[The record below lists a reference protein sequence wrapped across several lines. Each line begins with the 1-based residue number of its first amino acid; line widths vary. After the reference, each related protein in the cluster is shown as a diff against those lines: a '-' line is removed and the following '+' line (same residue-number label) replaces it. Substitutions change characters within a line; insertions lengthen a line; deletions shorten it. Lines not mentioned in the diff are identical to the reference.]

1 MPGCLF
7 IFLIGALI
15 QRGDRALLTL
25 AITLLILIVVCL
37 AATLRLSIGFNKE
50 LILGTLVALVA
61 MSILTRSTGGKVDTW
76 LGDLSYG
83 VYLSHMIVLAIVAH
97 LGWFADAFSAR
108 CGLVII
114 GSLIAAAVGFVCVE
128 GPVADYGRHLRKGAV
143 SVLRPGM
150 NLRNA
155 AMG

>member
-1 MPGCLF
+1 LPGCLF

-83 VYLSHMIVLAIVAH
+83 VYLI
-97 LGWFADAFSAR
+97 
-108 CGLVII
+108 
-114 GSLIAAAVGFVCVE
+114 
-128 GPVADYGRHLRKGAV
+128 
-143 SVLRPGM
+143 
-150 NLRNA
+150 
-155 AMG
+155 